1 MMHASHPHAAA
12 PARPLLMI
20 VGDDLSGA
28 TDCAAGFASAG
39 RRSVVS
45 LDLRVPD
52 GAEVFAV
59 DTDSRA
65 LPSAE
70 AVSRV
75 RAALA
80 ARLTG
85 ALIYKKID
93 STLRGHLAEELAE
106 ALAALPDVP
115 GAILAP
121 AFPAQG
127 RSLVD
132 GRCRIHDEPLADT
145 ALWRGAGIAGPA
157 DPAPRLAAAG
167 LASRVFPA
175 VQAGHEAASACALAE
190 AFSHGVKVAICDAAT
205 EDDLDRLAAALEHLE
220 VPPLLVGSAGL
231 ARALAR
237 RQARRGRASLAPAS
251 AGERDIAALGRQSA
265 PDGYPAPGRHPA
277 AAAQPA
283 ATPAGVLTVIGSRAP
298 IARAQAAAILD
309 ATGALL
315 LHAPIEVLLGSPGSA
330 AALALAG
337 QAGEALA
344 AGRHVVLGIAEGPV
358 DHGIS
363 LSLARGLAAV
373 AAPAAQHAAGLV
385 LTGGDTAR
393 AVLQALSVDAIEVLA
408 EVEPGVPIARPC
420 ASESASTSAPAKSP
434 PWLCLKA
441 GGFGGPDT
449 LQAAVQLLESRITPS
464 PETHE

>member
-1 MMHASHPHAAA
+1 MMHAPHQHAAA
-12 PARPLLMI
+12 PAHPPLMI

-28 TDCAAGFASAG
+28 ADCAASFASAG

-45 LDLRVPD
+45 LGLRVPD
-52 GAEVFAV
+52 GAKVFAV

-65 LPSAE
+65 LPAAE
-70 AVSRV
+70 AAARV
-75 RAALA
+75 RAAMA
-80 ARLTG
+80 ARPAG

-106 ALAALPDVP
+106 ALAALPGVS

-132 GRCRIHDEPLADT
+132 GQCRIHDEPLADT

-175 VQAGHEAASACALAE
+175 VRAGHEAASARALAD
-190 AFSHGVKVAICDAAT
+190 AFSHGIKVAICDAAT
-205 EDDLDRLAAALEHLE
+205 EDDLDRLVATLEHLE
-220 VPPLLVGSAGL
+220 APPLLVGSAGL

-237 RQARRGRASLAPAS
+237 RQAKNGRANLAPAS
-251 AGERDIAALGRQSA
+251 ADEPVVAASGRS
-265 PDGYPAPGRHPA
+265 PAPGRHPA
-277 AAAQPA
+277 GATNPA
-283 ATPAGVLTVIGSRAP
+283 AKPAGVLTVIGSRAP
-298 IARAQAAAILD
+298 IARAQAAAIVT

-315 LHAPIEVLLGSPGSA
+315 LHAPIEGLLGPPGST
-330 AALALAG
+330 AALALAR

-373 AAPAAQHAAGLV
+373 AAPAAHRAAGLV

-420 ASESASTSAPAKSP
+420 PSRDDSTATPAMAP

-449 LQAAVQLLESRITPS
+449 LLAAVQMLESRITSS
-464 PETHE
+464 PETQE